1 MQIFV
6 RSLAGQS
13 VPVTVEPGLTVAGL
27 KAKIAA
33 AQGIEVEEQRLVY
46 AGEQL
51 EDTAELLALLQEDA
65 TVHLSLSLLGGG
77 KKRKKKVYTKPKKI
91 KHKKKKVKL
100 AILKCYRVDDDGK
113 VTRLR
118 RESPHNPGSFMA
130 THFDRQTCGKTG
142 LTYMFTDKNKK
153 KE

>member
-1 MQIFV
+1 MG
-6 RSLAGQS
+6 LAGQS
-13 VPVTVEPGLTVAGL
+13 VPVTVEAGLTVAGL

-77 KKRKKKVYTKPKKI
+77 NKR
-91 KHKKKKVKL
+91 KKKKVKL
-100 AILKCYRVDDDGK
+100 AVLKFYKVDGSGK
-113 VTRLR
+113 VTKLR
-118 RESPHNPGSFMA
+118 
-130 THFDRQTCGKTG
+130 
-142 LTYMFTDKNKK
+142 
-153 KE
+153 KECPDE